1 VSFDKTEQPTQKKR
15 DDARRRGQVPRSR
28 EVDSALVLLAAL
40 AALRFGGSALWDG
53 LESLLYDSLTSL
65 ERDPFTL
72 EVTSIVGAEL
82 VWRSIVLLLPL
93 LFAVLAVALL
103 GGMAQAGG
111 PLFAPQALKP
121 QVSRLSLLKGAK
133 RVFASKQSLV
143 QLAKTLLKFVVIGG
157 IAALTLWEHSD
168 EMTAMGVAQP
178 LGESLDTLV
187 GIGFDLTLR
196 VAVVLILL
204 AVLDYGFQRYDLA
217 GQLRMTKQEVKD
229 EFRQQEGDPQVRA
242 QRDRARRAFLA
253 RVMES
258 VRGADVV
265 LVNPTH
271 VAVALSYEPTSN
283 RAPLVVAKGQ
293 ELIAQRIREF
303 ALELGIPVIRNPPLA
318 RAIYGAVPMGREI
331 PPELYEAVAEVLAF
345 VYRLRY
351 ARLGAAA

>member
-1 VSFDKTEQPTQKKR
+1 MSFDKTEQPTQRKR

-40 AALRFGGSALWDG
+40 AALRFGGGALWG
-53 LESLLYDSLTSL
+53 GMEALLYDSLGSL
-65 ERDPFTL
+65 DRDPFTM
-72 EVTSIVGAEL
+72 EVTGIVGAEL
-82 VWRSIVLLLPL
+82 VWRAIGLLLPL
-93 LFAVLAVALL
+93 LLAVVAVSLA
-103 GGMAQAGG
+103 GGVAQAGG
-111 PLFAPQALKP
+111 PLLAPQALKP
-121 QVSRLSLLKGAK
+121 QISRLSLLKGAK
-133 RVFASKQSLV
+133 RIFVSKQTMV
-143 QLAKTLLKFVVIGG
+143 QLAKTLLKVVVIGG
-157 IAALTLWEHSD
+157 VAVLTLWQHSA
-168 EMTAMGVAQP
+168 EIVAMGVAQP
-178 LGESLDTLV
+178 LGDSLAALV
-187 GIGFDLTLR
+187 GIAFDLALR
-196 VAVVLILL
+196 VAVVLVVL

-229 EFRQQEGDPQVRA
+229 ELRQQEGDPRVRA
-242 QRDRARRAFLA
+242 QRDRMRRAFLA

-271 VAVALSYEPTSN
+271 FAVALAYDPTSN

-303 ALELGIPVIRNPPLA
+303 ALELGIPVIQNPPLA
-318 RAIYGAVPMGREI
+318 RAIFRAVPMGREI
-331 PPELYEAVAEVLAF
+331 PPDLFEAVAEVLAF